1 MYNKKEKEF
10 ETTRHIT
17 VIESFAREVKI
28 RVSQDST
35 NQKKKCQSTR
45 IEKFTRELFHR
56 IEKVGEKYYIILP
69 AREHNT

>member
-35 NQKKKCQSTR
+35 NQKKKKMPINQDRKIHTR
-45 IEKFTRELFHR
+45 IVSSNRKSRG
-56 IEKVGEKYYIILP
+56 KIL
-69 AREHNT
+69 HNTSS